1 MSNYKSNSIDIQQ
14 CYIVNF
20 EGSVLEISN
29 IMSGFEL
36 TESIFNKT
44 MSIDLMID
52 SSVGLIEKFPI
63 VGEEFLVLHFKTPG
77 EKRVQK
83 HLFYIDSVNNRKSKS
98 ELNETFTLHGI
109 SIEEVASKFYVVQ
122 EAFHGRTA
130 SDIISLAF
138 YDFRR
143 SIVLGNGTQFSNS
156 KKSISVEGETE
167 FLSVTPNKKYI
178 FDFIDFI
185 IFYSKSAR
193 YIESDFLFYET
204 SKAFN
209 FRSVSS
215 LSEHGIVDSFYYGV
229 IPGSDILDKGKIK
242 NYQAINSFTFNNTID
257 VSNNIDM
264 GLYDSEISY
273 LDLITKTYKEKR
285 FQYNNDFSKLNSSL
299 GKNKLITKNGLFSVL
314 QPNSPNR
321 SLIISND
328 IDSRNLSEYIN
339 NVRISII
346 KDKTD
351 GPLLWPTKRHEFLS
365 ARKSKAAQ
373 LVNTISLNISIPGNT
388 SLVAGDTIN
397 VFIPEASVTK
407 DSLQSHSSFLGKSEP
422 KCLITHVKHVYL
434 NSQYYTI
441 LKCVK
446 TGFETKIKSRDTI

>member
-29 IMSGFEL
+29 IMVGFEL
-36 TESIFNKT
+36 SESIFNKT
-44 MSIDLMID
+44 MSIDVMID

-63 VGEEFLVLHFKTPG
+63 VGEEFLVLNFKTPG
-77 EKRVQK
+77 EKKVQK
-83 HLFYIDSVNNRKSKS
+83 HLFYMDSVKNRKSKS

-109 SIEEVASKFYVVQ
+109 CIEDVASKFYIVQ
-122 EAFHGRTA
+122 SAFHGRSA
-130 SDIISLAF
+130 SDIITLAF
-138 YDFRR
+138 NDFRR
-143 SIVLGNGTQFSNS
+143 SIVLGNGTQFNNTN
-156 KKSISVEGETE
+156 KKLTAEIETE
-167 FLSVTPNKKYI
+167 IISVTPNKKHI
-178 FDFIDFI
+178 FDFIDFVI
-185 IFYSKSAR
+185 SNAKSSR

-204 SKAFN
+204 SKAFH

-215 LSEHGIVDSFYYGV
+215 LSDSSIVDSFYYG
-229 IPGSDILDKGKIK
+229 IMPGTDLLDRGDIK
-242 NYQAINSFTFNNTID
+242 NYQAINSFAFNNTID
-257 VSNNIDM
+257 VTNNIDM